1 MSGLTGVHLPWNG
14 PGGGAWIGNNT
25 EHVTATS
32 MNKVRNDLNMMAS
45 GTFGRSHS
53 VGGSLTRGLVTAA
66 ATDVLDAL
74 DFEIDNTS
82 SYVSGTSGIT
92 ISVTVW
98 VRVENAG
105 ISVTPRIYNVTD
117 AGVATTSGSAACSA
131 TTADFTG
138 TDSKQTLLLTLAA
151 GVKKY
156 RLQITPSAAT
166 YQVFAAGWLN
176 IFV

>member
-1 MSGLTGVHLPWNG
+1 MSGLTGIFAPGNA
-14 PGGGAWIGNNT
+14 PGGAAWLGNSTERVGAT
-25 EHVTATS
+25 YL
-32 MNKVRNDLNMMAS
+32 NKLRNDLNQAAS
-45 GTFGRSHS
+45 GTFGRSHF

-66 ATDVLDAL
+66 ATDVLDSI

-92 ISVTVW
+92 VTVTVW
-98 VRVENAG
+98 VRVENAA

-117 AGVATTSGSAACSA
+117 SGVATTSGAAACSA
-131 TTADFTG
+131 TALDFTG
-138 TDSKQTLLLTLAA
+138 TDSKQTLVLTLAA

-166 YQVFAAGWLN
+166 YQVWAAGWLN
-176 IFV
+176 VFV